1 MQLTGRS
8 ILTTE
13 YPDQVMGEKFRQVNC
28 NFQFLEKA
36 LNLSLKMSLTA
47 FNRIH
52 ALVDKAMPTGDGL
65 FSGQLGL
72 SLYYYC
78 VYSLLDETAYAE
90 KSIELLEEVMNR
102 EEQSNGGLS
111 GYSLANGTAGLG
123 YLFSLYAAA
132 GMVELNLEEDF
143 AAADEQLFQ
152 YALQQLKEEG
162 SPDFLHGASGAMH
175 YFLTRS
181 SEPPIRNYLEQLS
194 DAFAQLAIHTPHGC
208 WFPSFIADKKEKQ
221 FINTSLSHG
230 QTGFLLILLELV
242 ENGIREKELRQ
253 LVEEGVCF
261 LLQLKEP
268 PDPANGQYSF
278 FPSLVLAAA
287 TEKERD
293 HLSKNETH
301 TFTNRL
307 AWCYGDLNIVLLLYK
322 AAAILNK
329 PQWKMLADEMGNEIV
344 KRETEESTLVTDSH
358 FCHGAAGLI
367 SFYTALYRYSGL
379 PVYQSA
385 ANYWMEKTTSY
396 LNKEFDQN
404 YYQGKEADLLEG
416 LPGIA
421 LALLSF
427 QYQKET
433 AWDRLLLL

>member
-1 MQLTGRS
+1 M
-8 ILTTE
+8 
-13 YPDQVMGEKFRQVNC
+13 
-28 NFQFLEKA
+28 
-36 LNLSLKMSLTA
+36 SLKV

-78 VYSLLDETAYAE
+78 VYSLLDETDYAE

-102 EEQSNGGLS
+102 EEQSSGGLN

-123 YLFSLYAAA
+123 YLLSLYARE
-132 GMVELNLEEDF
+132 GIVELNLEEDF

-152 YALQQLKEEG
+152 HALQQLKENG
-162 SPDFLHGASGAMH
+162 SPDFLHGATGAMH
-175 YFLTRS
+175 YFVTRC
-181 SEPPIRNYLEQLS
+181 SEPQIRNYLEQLA
-194 DAFAQLAIHTPHGC
+194 DAFSQLAIHTPKGC
-208 WFPSFIADKKEKQ
+208 WFPSFIADKNEQQ

-230 QTGFLLILLELV
+230 QSGFLLILLELI
-242 ENGIREKELRQ
+242 EKGIREKELRV
-253 LVEEGVCF
+253 LVEEGILF
-261 LLQLKEP
+261 LLQLKEA
-268 PDPANGQYSF
+268 PDPARGQYSY

-287 TEKERD
+287 TESAKERG
-293 HLSKNETH
+293 HSAKNETRSY
-301 TFTNRL
+301 TNRL

-322 AAAILNK
+322 AAAILDK
-329 PQWKMLADEMGNEIV
+329 PLWKMMADEMGKEIV
-344 KRETEESTLVTDSH
+344 KRETEASTLVTDSH
-358 FCHGAAGLI
+358 FCHGSAGLI
-367 SFYTALYRYSGL
+367 SYYTALYRYSGL

-385 ANYWMEKTTSY
+385 ANYWMEKTTIY
-396 LNKEFDQN
+396 LDKEIDQH
-404 YYQGKEADLLEG
+404 YYGGKEADLGAIGILEADLLEG